1 MMKCSR
7 ASKLWLQLLSIEGI
21 SPSRWVPLVLSRGVD
36 EIARRLGSE
45 SGRSDLARL
54 LGRRP
59 GKPRARYVE
68 EQLEKLR
75 NEKCGLLS
83 ISEAG
88 YPSLLREI
96 HDPPPLLYLRGDPV
110 VLGLPALCIVG
121 SRSAGRRGALTARG
135 LAAGLSMRGIM
146 VVSGLARGIDRAA
159 HEGALEGGGPTCA
172 VLGCGLDICYPPE
185 NGPLAGRIERRGTV
199 LSELPFG
206 TPPLRH
212 NFPRRNRILSG
223 LSLGVVVVE
232 AGIESGAMVTARMAR
247 EQDRE
252 IFAVPGP
259 VEKPLSRGPHA
270 LLRNGA
276 HLVETVEDILAQLP
290 PCGSLPRIRGGAE
303 GTPAGGDL
311 SDLERRV
318 VDALELDPKHIDELV
333 RICNISPTSL
343 LPVLLNLEMRGRI
356 VSCGG
361 GSFALP
367 AQDGG
372 YRQG

>member
-1 MMKCSR
+1 MMMCSR

-21 SPSRWVPLVLSRGVD
+21 SPSRWIPLVLSRGIEEV
-36 EIARRLGSE
+36 ARRLDSE
-45 SGRSDLARL
+45 RGRAELARI

-59 GKPRARYVE
+59 GKPRAGFVE
-68 EQLEKLR
+68 EQLEKLQIG
-75 NEKCGLLS
+75 KCRLLS

-96 HDPPPLLYLRGDPV
+96 HDPPPLLYLRGDPR
-110 VLGLPALCIVG
+110 VLELPALCIVG
-121 SRSAGRRGALTARG
+121 SRSAGRRGVLTARR
-135 LAAGLSMRGIM
+135 LAAGLSMRSIL

-159 HEGALEGGGPTCA
+159 HEGALEGGGSTCA

-185 NGPLAGRIERRGTV
+185 NEPLARRIEERGVVAT
-199 LSELPFG
+199 ELPFG

-247 EQDRE
+247 EQNRE

-259 VEKPLSRGPHA
+259 VEKQTSRGPHA

-276 HLVETVEDILAQLP
+276 YLVETVEDIMVQLP
-290 PCGSLPRIRGGAE
+290 PCGSVPRE
-303 GTPAGGDL
+303 GTEPREMTVGDGL
-311 SDLERRV
+311 SGLERRV

-343 LPVLLNLEMRGRI
+343 LPVLLNLEMRGTI

-367 AQDGG
+367 APDGG
-372 YRQG
+372 YR